1 MQVKTPRPPRIDTAR
16 AAQSVGTNLHRD
28 QLLVSI
34 GERQMS
40 RNFDAIVIGSGLGGL
55 IAAALFARAGHKVLV
70 LERNESFG
78 GAATVYR
85 HGALTIE
92 ASLHE
97 IDGLDAS
104 DPKTPIL
111 RVLGLDRDIPFVD
124 VGSLHEVRSPLF
136 EKPFVVPHGLDAA
149 LAATKVH
156 FPQHARGVEQYFER
170 IDAIRQAVSMM
181 SDHQD
186 DRSWWLW
193 NAPTL
198 PWRLWPLIR
207 DHHATL
213 SEVFGQLFGSNEAVK
228 LALASNLGYYT
239 DDPDTMP
246 FIHFAIPQAS
256 YLTGGGHYIRGGS
269 QVLSDRLL
277 TIIREAGGEVQ
288 AGQEAETIL
297 LDGNRTRG
305 VRHRARKTGD
315 VSEEL
320 APIVFGNAAPS
331 VLAAMLP
338 DDKRATFMS
347 RYQGRRPS
355 ISLWTMSLGLRAPSH
370 DFGVRHYSTSI
381 LPSWLTTLSG
391 FRDAAAVLGDDSLS
405 RIAPYSFVAYD
416 QIDSGLN
423 TDGPYL
429 AALVGVDRVQNW
441 AGLTSEAKRARKEHW
456 MDRVIADLDRQFPGI
471 AASIVHREMSTSETF
486 QHYLNTPGGSLYGFA
501 PESRGFMPLAVT
513 AINGLYLASAFTGG
527 GGFTGAILGGGWAAR
542 AAMRA
547 NDAAHAQTRA
557 PSFDLAQ

>member
-1 MQVKTPRPPRIDTAR
+1 MP
-16 AAQSVGTNLHRD
+16 
-28 QLLVSI
+28 
-34 GERQMS
+34 

-55 IAAALFARAGHKVLV
+55 TAAALFARAGHKVLV
-70 LERNESFG
+70 LERNHSFG
-78 GAATVYR
+78 GAATVYH
-85 HGALTIE
+85 HGALAIE

-104 DPKTPIL
+104 DPKGPIL
-111 RVLGLDRDIPFVD
+111 RALGIDRDIPFVD
-124 VGSLHEVRSPLF
+124 VGDLHEVRSPLF
-136 EKPFVVPHGLDAA
+136 NEPFVMPRGLDAA
-149 LAATKVH
+149 LAASRAH
-156 FPQHARGVEQYFER
+156 FPQQAKGVEQYFER
-170 IDAIRQAVSMM
+170 IDAVRQAVAMM

-207 DHHATL
+207 DRHATL
-213 SEVFGQLFGSNEAVK
+213 SEVFGRLFGDNEAVK

-246 FIHFAIPQAS
+246 FIHFAVPQAS

-269 QVLSDRLL
+269 QVLSDRLVA
-277 TIIREAGGEVQ
+277 IVREAGGEV
-288 AGQEAETIL
+288 EASREVEAIL

-305 VRHRARKTGD
+305 VRHRAPKTDD
-315 VSEEL
+315 VRDEL
-320 APIVFGNAAPS
+320 APIVFGNAAPT

-355 ISLWTMSLGLRAPSH
+355 ISLWTMSLGLNRHSH

-381 LPSWLTTLSG
+381 LPSWLTALSG
-391 FRDAAAVLGDDSLS
+391 FHDAAAVLGEDSES
-405 RIAPYSFVAYD
+405 RITPYGFVAYD

-423 TDGPYL
+423 ANGPYL
-429 AALVGVDRVQNW
+429 AALVGLDWVQNW
-441 AGLTSEAKRARKEHW
+441 AGLTSEAKRERKERW
-456 MDRVIADLDRQFPGI
+456 MDRIVADLDRQFPGI
-471 AASIVHREMSTSETF
+471 AGSIMHREMSTSETF
-486 QHYLNTPGGSLYGFA
+486 QQYLNTPGGSLYGFA
-501 PESRGFMPLAVT
+501 PESRGFMPLAAT
-513 AINGLYLASAFTGG
+513 AISGLYLASAFTGG
-527 GGFTGAILGGGWAAR
+527 GGFTGAIMGGGWAAR

-547 NDAAHAQTRA
+547 DT
-557 PSFDLAQ
+557 

>member
-1 MQVKTPRPPRIDTAR
+1 
-16 AAQSVGTNLHRD
+16 
-28 QLLVSI
+28 
-34 GERQMS
+34 MS
-40 RNFDAIVIGSGLGGL
+40 RKFDAIVIGSGLGGL
-55 IAAALFARAGHKVLV
+55 TAAALFARAGHKVMV

-85 HGALTIE
+85 HGALAIE

-104 DPKTPIL
+104 DPKGPIL
-111 RVLGLDRDIPFVD
+111 RALGIDRDIPFVE
-124 VGSLHEVRSPLF
+124 VGALHEVRSPLF
-136 EKPFVVPHGLDAA
+136 EKPFVMPHGLDAA
-149 LAATKVH
+149 VAATKAH
-156 FPQHARGVEQYFER
+156 FPRQARGVEQYFER
-170 IDAIRQAVSMM
+170 IDAVRQAVAMM
-181 SDHQD
+181 SEHQD

-207 DHHATL
+207 DRHATL
-213 SEVFGQLFGSNEAVK
+213 SEVLGRLFGDNEAVK

-246 FIHFAIPQAS
+246 FIHFAVPQAS

-269 QVLSDRLL
+269 QVLSDRLVA
-277 TIIREAGGEVQ
+277 IIREAGGEVES
-288 AGQEAETIL
+288 GREVETIL

-305 VRHRARKTGD
+305 VRHRARKADD
-315 VSEEL
+315 VREEL

-338 DDKRATFMS
+338 EYKRATFMT

-355 ISLWTMSLGLRAPSH
+355 ISLWTMSLGLSRHSH

-381 LPSWLTTLSG
+381 LPPWLTSLSA
-391 FRDAAAVLGDDSLS
+391 FRDAAAVLGDDSQD
-405 RIAPYSFVAYD
+405 RITPYGFVAYD
-416 QIDSGLN
+416 QIDSGMN

-429 AALVGVDRVQNW
+429 AAMVGVDRVQNW
-441 AGLTSEAKRARKEHW
+441 AGLAAEAKRARKERW
-456 MDRVIADLDRQFPGI
+456 MDRIIADLDRQFPGI
-471 AASIVHREMSTSETF
+471 AGAIVHREMSTSETF

-501 PESRGFMPLAVT
+501 PESRGFMPLAAT

-547 NDAAHAQTRA
+547 DTRTQAQTHA
-557 PSFDLAQ
+557 PALDPAQ

>member
-1 MQVKTPRPPRIDTAR
+1 MP
-16 AAQSVGTNLHRD
+16 
-28 QLLVSI
+28 
-34 GERQMS
+34 
-40 RNFDAIVIGSGLGGL
+40 RNFDAIAIGSGLGGL
-55 IAAALFARAGHKVLV
+55 TAAALFARAGHKVLV
-70 LERNESFG
+70 LERNQSFG
-78 GAATVYR
+78 GAATVYH
-85 HGALTIE
+85 HGALAIE

-104 DPKTPIL
+104 DPKGPIL
-111 RVLGLDRDIPFVD
+111 RTLGIDRDIPFVD
-124 VGSLHEVRSPLF
+124 VGDLHEVRSPLL
-136 EKPFVVPHGLDAA
+136 EKPFVMPHGFDAA
-149 LAATKVH
+149 LAASKAY
-156 FPQHARGVEQYFER
+156 FPQQARGIEQYFER
-170 IDAIRQAVSMM
+170 IDAVRQAVAMM

-207 DHHATL
+207 DRHATL
-213 SEVFGQLFGSNEAVK
+213 GEVFGRLFGDNEAVK
-228 LALASNLGYYT
+228 LALASNLVYYT
-239 DDPDTMP
+239 DDADTMP

-269 QVLSDRLL
+269 QVLSDRLVA
-277 TIIREAGGEVQ
+277 IIREAGGEV
-288 AGQEAETIL
+288 EAEREVETIL

-315 VSEEL
+315 VREEF
-320 APIVFGNAAPS
+320 APIIFGNAAPA

-355 ISLWTMSLGLRAPSH
+355 ISLWTMSLGLNRRSR

-391 FRDAAAVLGDDSLS
+391 FRDAAAVLGDGSES
-405 RIAPYSFVAYD
+405 RITPYGFVAYD

-423 TDGPYL
+423 ADGPYL
-429 AALVGVDRVQNW
+429 AALVGLDRVENW
-441 AGLTSEAKRARKEHW
+441 TGLTQEAKRARKERW
-456 MDRVIADLDRQFPGI
+456 MDRVAADLDRQFPGI
-471 AASIVHREMSTSETF
+471 AGAIVHREISTSETY
-486 QHYLNTPGGSLYGFA
+486 QQYLNTPGGSLYGFA
-501 PESRGFMPLAVT
+501 PESRGFMPLAATGEGRGKVQ
-513 AINGLYLASAFTGG
+513 AVDRGG

-547 NDAAHAQTRA
+547 DA
-557 PSFDLAQ
+557 